1 MKFLLTSLSLAV
13 ASASAA
19 GAAPGPGQPV
29 AGARQAS
36 PATSVERVALAR
48 TFIALT
54 DPADAIVEMFRV
66 GFWNGVSKSV
76 EDEALLIE
84 ARAGL
89 ETYLGRLEPKVREKM
104 PLLVEAYAQAYAR
117 EFSAEELQQMI
128 AFAKSP
134 AGQHYLRD
142 YAKLESDEA
151 VGAAMSELME
161 SLTPV
166 LEDIQ
171 KEMCAAKA
179 TQRVAMGDTNAKC
192 PLGAPPTQAG

>member
-1 MKFLLTSLSLAV
+1 MKLFAALFLTA
-13 ASASAA
+13 
-19 GAAPGPGQPV
+19 
-29 AGARQAS
+29 
-36 PATSVERVALAR
+36 
-48 TFIALT
+48 IACLCV
-54 DPADAIVEMFRV
+54 P
-66 GFWNGVSKSV
+66 
-76 EDEALLIE
+76 
-84 ARAGL
+84 
-89 ETYLGRLEPKVREKM
+89 
-104 PLLVEAYAQAYAR
+104 AQA
-117 EFSAEELQQMI
+117 ELQQMI
-128 AFAKSP
+128 DFAKSP